1 MKTMP
6 KPQTEAQFFLHQCD
20 YIASRRNIIVKD
32 VTYNP
37 NDFIIDESVALIEEI
52 IALCKM
58 KIAQGYDRQK
68 LIKLIADN
76 NNGCGDPRKIHTIA
90 EAKKILNII
99 KEN

>member
-32 VTYNP
+32 ITYNP
-37 NDFIIDESVALIEEI
+37 NDYILTATAIAEEI
-52 IALCKM
+52 IALCKI
-58 KIAQGYDRQK
+58 KISQGYDRQK

-76 NNGCGDPRKIHTIA
+76 NNGSGDPRTIHTIA
-90 EAKKILNII
+90 EAKKIYNLI
-99 KEN
+99 KEI